1 MKYTQNEKILQVT
14 EDTLIAGVDI
24 AKESHYARAFDYR
37 GVEYGKYLR
46 FENNREGMTKFFKWA
61 KDLMERHKKNKLIV
75 GIEPT
80 GQYWLCFA
88 QYLKDNNIKVVLVN
102 PFHVKRSKELDDNSP
117 TKSDRKDPKTI
128 AMLVKDGRYVEPIIP
143 EGVYAEL
150 RVAMDIKD
158 RLNKQIGM
166 TKNQITRWL
175 DIYFPE
181 FNTVFSD
188 WEGKA
193 ALITLREFPTPE
205 KIAKKSAE
213 EIISIWKKEVQ
224 RGVGEK
230 RAIKLI
236 ETAKES
242 IGKKQ
247 GIKMAEYEIK
257 TLIEQYEFLKKQ
269 IEEVEKKIE
278 ELIVEIPGVKELL
291 EIKGIGI
298 NTVAGFIAEVG
309 DIEKYEHPKQI
320 QKLGGLNL
328 VENSSGKHKG
338 ETTISKRGRKR
349 LRRVLFNAV
358 MALVAKNEEFRELHK
373 YYTTRAQN
381 PLKKKQSLI
390 VLCNKLIRVF
400 YVILKKGVKYDP
412 IKMMKDIKRP
422 ALQEAA

>member
-1 MKYTQNEKILQVT
+1 
-14 EDTLIAGVDI
+14 
-24 AKESHYARAFDYR
+24 
-37 GVEYGKYLR
+37 
-46 FENNREGMTKFFKWA
+46 MTKFFRWA
-61 KDLMERHKKNKLIV
+61 KELMERHKKNKLIV

-117 TKSDRKDPKTI
+117 TKSDKKDPKTI

-150 RVAMDIKD
+150 RVAIEIKD

-166 TKNQITRWL
+166 TKNQITRWM

-269 IEEVEKKIE
+269 IEEIEKKIE

-309 DIEKYEHPKQI
+309 DIEKYEHSKQI